1 MLEECSVSIADLS
14 SATWAIIVYLG
25 VLGSGVPYLLWN
37 YALTTMEAGRAGV
50 YLFLCPVGALLIGIV
65 FLHEPL
71 TIWAGVGTA
80 LVLLGT
86 FLAR

>member
-1 MLEECSVSIADLS
+1 
-14 SATWAIIVYLG
+14 
-25 VLGSGVPYLLWN
+25 
-37 YALTTMEAGRAGV
+37 
-50 YLFLCPVGALLIGIV
+50 VGALLIGMV